1 MLLFMKRHTAS
12 FVTPTTA
19 DHCPAPLSLD
29 QSALKDESQLFNNLH
44 VSNIMRPTT
53 QKLLVLEKE
62 EMTLYVDQV
71 LRCTALVQRRKKIL
85 DPIAFSIQPLLAVV
99 KHRIF

>member
-1 MLLFMKRHTAS
+1 
-12 FVTPTTA
+12 
-19 DHCPAPLSLD
+19 
-29 QSALKDESQLFNNLH
+29 
-44 VSNIMRPTT
+44 MRPTT

-99 KHRIF
+99 KHCIF